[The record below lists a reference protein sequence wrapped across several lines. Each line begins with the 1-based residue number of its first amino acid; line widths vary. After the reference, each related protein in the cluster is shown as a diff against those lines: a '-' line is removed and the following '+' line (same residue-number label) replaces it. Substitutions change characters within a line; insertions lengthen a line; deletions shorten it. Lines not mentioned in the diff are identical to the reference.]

1 MTAVGPE
8 ATQLPLG
15 VVLTIDPQVV
25 LWYALKDE
33 AATEVHDAT
42 TVGPVTVLAQVVVV

>member
-1 MTAVGPE
+1 MPAVGLD

-25 LWYALKDE
+25 LWYPLEDE
-33 AATEVHDAT
+33 AATGVHDAT
-42 TVGPVTVLAQVVVV
+42 AVGPLTVLVHVVVV

>member
-1 MTAVGPE
+1 MAEVGPD

-25 LWYALKDE
+25 LWYPLADE
-33 AATEVHDAT
+33 AAVGVHDAT
-42 TVGPVTVLAQVVVV
+42 TVGPVTALAHVVVV